1 MTRQR
6 DVLGTGV
13 GLPFDTDQ
21 RGGVGLA
28 AGSDDVEQA
37 IRILLS
43 TAPGER
49 VMRPE
54 YGCGIH
60 DLAFAVVDATTLT
73 RVETTVRDAI
83 DRWEPRVAVESVT
96 ASATDVAAGV
106 IVGWASVA
114 LAARVGDDPVAGTVR
129 RWRQRRSDATSK

>member
-13 GLPFDTDQ
+13 GFPFDTDQ

-96 ASATDVAAGV
+96 ASAADVAAGRL
-106 IVGWASVA
+106 AVA
-114 LAARVGDDPVAGTVR
+114 VDYRVR
-129 RWRQRRSDATSK
+129 ATNEPGNLVYPFYVEGSQ